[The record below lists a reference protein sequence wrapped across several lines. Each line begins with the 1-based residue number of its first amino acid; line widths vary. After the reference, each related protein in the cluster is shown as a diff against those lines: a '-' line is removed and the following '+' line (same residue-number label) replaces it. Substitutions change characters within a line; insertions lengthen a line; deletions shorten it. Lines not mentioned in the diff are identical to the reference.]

1 MQIIIKEKD
10 RPFELKHENKS
21 GKIRRALVHH
31 KGSFY
36 IVSENT
42 VLKETLIFPASPT
55 GEIESW
61 SEVGGGKGLKL
72 EEVLGNFEN
81 ELYGYF

>member
-1 MQIIIKEKD
+1 MDIIIKEKEA
-10 RPFELKHENKS
+10 PFELEYENKS

-31 KGSFY
+31 KGGFY

-42 VLKETLIFPASPT
+42 VLKETLIFRSSPT

-61 SEVGGGKGLKL
+61 IEVGGGKELTL
-72 EEVLGNFEN
+72 EEVLSNFEN
-81 ELYGYF
+81 ELFGYF